1 MLIKLG
7 YDCSNSMGFINI
19 CLKRSSHFLWVHC
32 TCIFYLI
39 KGLVNHSLMIVTY
52 ICVDTDHNVST
63 TYCCSSSG
71 NSDNLLSM
79 TICTTMVVSDWC
91 VMNLAHGHY
100 HLMKTS
106 STRLKRSDQLVT
118 IVRKVKKETFIHIIC
133 NQQLSFMAYFYLIDE
148 KILRLEIPMKN
159 IAAMTE
165 GQASQ

>member
-1 MLIKLG
+1 
-7 YDCSNSMGFINI
+7 
-19 CLKRSSHFLWVHC
+19 
-32 TCIFYLI
+32 
-39 KGLVNHSLMIVTY
+39 MIVTY

-100 HLMKTS
+100 RLMKTS

-118 IVRKVKKETFIHIIC
+118 IVRKVRKETFIHIIR
-133 NQQLSFMAYFYLIDE
+133 NQQLSSH
-148 KILRLEIPMKN
+148 
-159 IAAMTE
+159 
-165 GQASQ
+165 Q

>member
-1 MLIKLG
+1 
-7 YDCSNSMGFINI
+7 
-19 CLKRSSHFLWVHC
+19 
-32 TCIFYLI
+32 
-39 KGLVNHSLMIVTY
+39 MIVTY

-79 TICTTMVVSDWC
+79 TICTAMVVSDWC

-106 STRLKRSDQLVT
+106 STWLKRSDQLVT
-118 IVRKVKKETFIHIIC
+118 IVRKVRKETFIHIIR

-148 KILRLEIPMKN
+148 KILRLEIPMKH

>member
-1 MLIKLG
+1 
-7 YDCSNSMGFINI
+7 
-19 CLKRSSHFLWVHC
+19 
-32 TCIFYLI
+32 
-39 KGLVNHSLMIVTY
+39 
-52 ICVDTDHNVST
+52 
-63 TYCCSSSG
+63 
-71 NSDNLLSM
+71 
-79 TICTTMVVSDWC
+79 MVVSDWC

-118 IVRKVKKETFIHIIC
+118 IVRKVRKETFVHIIR

>member
-1 MLIKLG
+1 
-7 YDCSNSMGFINI
+7 
-19 CLKRSSHFLWVHC
+19 
-32 TCIFYLI
+32 
-39 KGLVNHSLMIVTY
+39 MIVTY

-79 TICTTMVVSDWC
+79 TICATMVVSDWC

-118 IVRKVKKETFIHIIC
+118 IVRKVRKETFIHIIR

>member
-19 CLKRSSHFLWVHC
+19 CLKHSSHFLWVHC

-39 KGLVNHSLMIVTY
+39 KGLVNHLSHDCHLHMCRY
-52 ICVDTDHNVST
+52 WSQR

-79 TICTTMVVSDWC
+79 TICTAMVVSDWC
-91 VMNLAHGHY
+91 VMNLAHGNY

-106 STRLKRSDQLVT
+106 STWLKRSDQLVT
-118 IVRKVKKETFIHIIC
+118 IVRKVRKETFIHIIR